1 MICFSDRL
9 HTLAL
14 GVSEQIDENENSAS
28 ATQSIQRGSWF
39 VAPETPGAANMALPV
54 ELISFR
60 AEKQATAVNLFWQ
73 TASETHNDRFEIEC
87 SQNGQTFH
95 KIGEVKGAHNSHTTL
110 DYQFQHEKPE
120 NGVNYYRLKQ
130 VDEDGVYEY
139 SNVVSVVWGK
149 DATILVRPNLVQNE
163 MMVELPE
170 PASND
175 ILLEIYDLQGRLV
188 MTNLIKNGD
197 MALQID
203 MTTLQ
208 TGKYILQAN
217 ENGAISVIRFMKM

>member
-1 MICFSDRL
+1 M
-9 HTLAL
+9 
-14 GVSEQIDENENSAS
+14 
-28 ATQSIQRGSWF
+28 
-39 VAPETPGAANMALPV
+39 
-54 ELISFR
+54 
-60 AEKQATAVNLFWQ
+60 
-73 TASETHNDRFEIEC
+73 
-87 SQNGQTFH
+87 
-95 KIGEVKGAHNSHTTL
+95 
-110 DYQFQHEKPE
+110 
-120 NGVNYYRLKQ
+120 
-130 VDEDGVYEY
+130 
-139 SNVVSVVWGK
+139 VWGK